1 MPEYTLTLEEIK
13 LNFGSEIASECA
25 KMEEGEEREFHTQ
38 TYEGIIVRKVR
49 EFWGTEYHV
58 KGELLE
64 EVALEWAPGL
74 EEGIDM

>member
-1 MPEYTLTLEEIK
+1 MPEFTLTLEEIK
-13 LNFGSEIASECA
+13 LNFGAEIADECS
-25 KMEEGEEREFHTQ
+25 KMEDGEEREFHTQ

-49 EFWGTEYHV
+49 EFWGTEYHI

-64 EVALEWAPGL
+64 EVALEWAPKL